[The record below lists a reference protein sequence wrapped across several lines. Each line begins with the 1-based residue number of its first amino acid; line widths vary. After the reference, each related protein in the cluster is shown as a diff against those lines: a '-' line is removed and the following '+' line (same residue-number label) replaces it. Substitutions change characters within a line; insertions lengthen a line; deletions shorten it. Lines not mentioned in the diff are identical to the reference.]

1 MSGNTYSPKPP
12 MVIANQPSATSMM
25 DSNANQLTALLN
37 ILKGGVSRKRYSKIK
52 NRKRMKKTRRIK
64 KRRHV
69 STCKCK
75 ICVRKRHTS
84 KRIRGGIGSVVS
96 NNLGNGLVQVKV
108 PPTTYPETAVPSTS
122 QATASLIETSM
133 QAQANSEYDLVSNG
147 SGSGSGSSS
156 GNT

>member
-12 MVIANQPSATSMM
+12 MVIANQPSTTSMM
-25 DSNANQLTALLN
+25 ESNATQLTALLN
-37 ILKGGVSRKRYSKIK
+37 ILKGGVSRKRYSKRK
-52 NRKRMKKTRRIK
+52 NRTRMKRTRRIK
-64 KRRHV
+64 KRRHS

-75 ICVRKRHTS
+75 ICVRKRRLS
-84 KRIRGGIGSVVS
+84 KRTRGGSGVVS

-122 QATASLIETSM
+122 QATASLIETAM

-147 SGSGSGSSS
+147 SGSGSGS